1 MKNGAQKRE
10 EMNINRVGVLMGGV
24 SSEREISLISG
35 RTVIAALRGE
45 GYDVLPLDIND
56 NIKFIRKMLKEAQID
71 VAFIAL
77 HGRFGEDGII
87 QKLLKSLNIY
97 YTGSHVQASKLA
109 LDKILSRKIFRDAG
123 IAVPEYRVLT
133 SKANVEE
140 NNFCFPL
147 VVKPSSQGSSI
158 GLSIVENKNDLSLA
172 MQLALRYNKRVIIEE
187 YIEGRE
193 ISVGILDD
201 RALPVIQIIPKRKF
215 YDYQAKY
222 ETGMSDYL
230 LPAPLADDQYLKA
243 QEAAL
248 SAYRSLG
255 CRAFSRV
262 DMIMRKEEPIILEVN
277 TIPGLTQNSLFP
289 KAAQAAGI
297 SFNQLC
303 VKLIK
308 LAIA

>member
-1 MKNGAQKRE
+1 ML
-10 EMNINRVGVLMGGV
+10 RVGVLMGGA
-24 SSEREISLISG
+24 SSEREISLASG
-35 RTVIAALRGE
+35 EMVVTALREE
-45 GYDVLPLDIND
+45 GYDVLPLDING
-56 NIKFIRKMLKEAQID
+56 NIKFIRKMLKEARID

-77 HGRFGEDGII
+77 HGHFGEDGTI
-87 QKLLKSLNIY
+87 QRLLKSLNIY
-97 YTGSHVQASKLA
+97 YTGSRVKASSLA
-109 LDKILSRKIFRDAG
+109 LDKILSRKIFKDAG
-123 IAVPEYRVLT
+123 IAVPEYKVLA
-133 SKANVEE
+133 SGVNVEG

-158 GLSIVENKNDLSLA
+158 GLAIVENKNDLSLA
-172 MQLALRYNKRVIIEE
+172 IQLALRYNERVIIEE

-193 ISVGILDD
+193 ITVGILDD
-201 RALPVIQIIPKRKF
+201 QALPVIQILPKRKF

-248 SAYRSLG
+248 SAHRCLG
-255 CRAFSRV
+255 CRDLSRV

-308 LAIA
+308 LAIS

>member
-1 MKNGAQKRE
+1 MRIGARKRE
-10 EMNINRVGVLMGGV
+10 EMNVGRIGVLMGGV

-45 GYDVLPLDIND
+45 GCDVISLDISD
-56 NIKFIRKMLKEAQID
+56 NVKLVRKMLKEAQID

-77 HGRFGEDGII
+77 HGRFGEDGTI

-97 YTGSHVQASKLA
+97 YTGSHAKASSLA
-109 LDKILSRKIFRDAG
+109 LDKILSRKTFRDAG
-123 IAVPEYRVLT
+123 IAVPEHRVIT
-133 SKANVEE
+133 SKVNVEG
-140 NNFCFPL
+140 NNFRFPF

-158 GLSIVENKNDLSLA
+158 GLSIVENKKDLSLA
-172 MQLALRYNKRVIIEE
+172 IQLALRYNKRVIIEE

-193 ISVGILDD
+193 ITVGILDD
-201 RALPVIQIIPKRKF
+201 QALPVIQIVPKRKF

-230 LPAPLADDQYLKA
+230 LPAPLTDDQYLKA
-243 QEAAL
+243 QEVAL
-248 SAYRSLG
+248 SAHRSLG

-262 DMIMRKEEPIILEVN
+262 DMIMRKEEPITLEVN

-289 KAAQAAGI
+289 KAALAAGI

-308 LAIA
+308 LAIS

>member
-1 MKNGAQKRE
+1 MRIGAQERE
-10 EMNINRVGVLMGGV
+10 EMNIGRIGVLMGGV

-35 RTVIAALRGE
+35 GTVIAALRGE

-56 NIKFIRKMLKEAQID
+56 NIKLIRKMLKEAQID

-77 HGRFGEDGII
+77 HGHFGEDGTI

-97 YTGSHVQASKLA
+97 YTGSHAKASSLA
-109 LDKILSRKIFRDAG
+109 LNKIISRKTFRDAG
-123 IAVPEYRVLT
+123 IAVPEYRVLA
-133 SKANVEE
+133 SGVDVEG
-140 NNFCFPL
+140 NNFRFPL

-172 MQLALRYNKRVIIEE
+172 IQLALRYNERVIIEE

-193 ISVGILDD
+193 VSVGILDD
-201 RALPVIQIIPKRKF
+201 KALPVIQIIPKRKF

-230 LPAPLADDQYLKA
+230 LPAPLTDDEYLKV
-243 QEAAL
+243 QEVAL
-248 SAYRSLG
+248 SAHRSLG
-255 CRAFSRV
+255 CRDFSRV
-262 DMIMRKEEPIILEVN
+262 DMIMRKNKPIILEVN

-308 LAIA
+308 LAIS